1 MSRPDQPGANMPRP
15 NSNHNPLG
23 LRVVHADDFA
33 QSPDLP
39 DMDPTD
45 AELKAIE
52 SGQPFEL
59 DHDTEQSPIAGRI
72 GDPLAAAG
80 EPSRVCVG
88 AGEVFELLQDA
99 ITTNRA
105 WLNDFR
111 DDTIEI
117 PQDMYEILV
126 AYRKFVY
133 RKAA

>member
-1 MSRPDQPGANMPRP
+1 MPRP
-15 NSNHNPLG
+15 NPSHNPLG
-23 LRVVHADDFA
+23 LRVVHADETA
-33 QSPDLP
+33 QTHELHHAEPYDAE
-39 DMDPTD
+39 PTD

-52 SGQPFEL
+52 SGHSA
-59 DHDTEQSPIAGRI
+59 DHSQEAEQSPIAGRI

-80 EPSRVCVG
+80 EPCRVCVG